1 MSRGGRGG
9 KMGQAPARHGGVTGA
24 LGQAMQETELYPAI
38 KAYLEAAGYSVKA
51 EIGPADVMAIRDGAE
66 PVIVELK
73 TAFSLALFHQGIARL
88 AVCDQV
94 YLAVPRGT
102 GRRFAK
108 ALAENT
114 RLARRLGLGLMTVR
128 LPGGP
133 VEVHCDPGPY
143 APRKSAPK
151 RRALLAEFARRR
163 GDPNLGGTQG
173 ARMTAYRQDAI
184 ACARHLAAAGPCRGA
199 AVKAATGVDRATTLM
214 RDNHYGWF
222 DRLGGGVYA
231 LAEAGHAAIAG
242 ADPAG

>member
-1 MSRGGRGG
+1 
-9 KMGQAPARHGGVTGA
+9 
-24 LGQAMQETELYPAI
+24 MQETELYPAV

-51 EIGPADVMAIRDGAE
+51 EIGPADVMGLRDGAE

-88 AVCDQV
+88 AVSDQV
-94 YLAVPRGT
+94 YLAVPRGQ

-108 ALAENT
+108 SLAENT
-114 RLARRLGLGLMTVR
+114 RLARRLGLGVMTVR
-128 LPGGP
+128 MADGL

-184 ACARHLAAAGPCRGA
+184 ACAQHLAVAGPCRGA
-199 AVKAATGVDRATTLM
+199 AVKAATGVDRATGLM

-222 DRLGGGVYA
+222 DRVDTGVYA
-231 LAEAGHAAIAG
+231 LSDAGRAAIG
-242 ADPAG
+242 AEKPQG